1 MFARVPSAATL
12 GLEAR
17 VLDVEVDASDGLPR
31 FTIVGL
37 PDASVR
43 EARERVRSALK
54 NCGFPM
60 PGGAVTVN
68 LAPADLRKCGA
79 GLDLPVAV
87 GLMWLGGMP
96 PPPGAGRLRRVF
108 VGELGLG
115 GELRPV
121 RGALCMALAARDA
134 GFEELVLPAAN
145 AREAAAVDRIRVVAV
160 EHLAALIAHL
170 TGTRPIA
177 PAPRCPARPAAAGPD
192 FRDIQG
198 QSIARRAAEIA
209 ASGGHHLLLTGPPGS
224 GKTMLAR
231 RLPGILPPL
240 SRPEAIDVTRV
251 HSVAGVL
258 ESGLIVSP
266 PFRAPHHGI
275 STGGLVGGGARPA
288 PGEISLAHRGVL
300 FLDELPEFRRDALE
314 AIRQPI
320 EERRVT
326 VVRVG
331 GACSFPADFLLVAA
345 MNPCPCGFL
354 GDPRRSCSCDPRE
367 RMRYAR
373 KISGPLLDRID
384 LHVFMAAVPWKD
396 LRSGFSSEPSS
407 AIRERVARARA
418 RAARRRPGQP
428 GFRNADLSAQELVH
442 PGGLEPGVRRLLDTA
457 VSRLHLSVRALHR
470 ALRVAR
476 TIADLADCDAVAAPH
491 LAEALSFRADPA
503 RPARPEPSCAQ
514 PGACPDVQC

>member
-1 MFARVPSAATL
+1 MLARVPSAATL

-37 PDASVR
+37 PDVSVR

-68 LAPADLRKCGA
+68 LAPADFRKCGA

-87 GLMWLGGMP
+87 GLVWLTGLAPASGP
-96 PPPGAGRLRRVF
+96 SRRVF

-115 GELRPV
+115 GEVRPV
-121 RGALCMALAARDA
+121 RGALCMALAARDS
-134 GFEELVLPAAN
+134 GFEELVLPASN
-145 AREAAAVDRIRVVAV
+145 ALEASAVEGIRVIGV
-160 EHLAALIAHL
+160 EHLAALLGHL
-170 TGTRPIA
+170 AGTRCIA
-177 PAPRCPARPAAAGPD
+177 PTRPCPIPAAAASPD

-198 QSIARRAAEIA
+198 QAIARRAAEIA
-209 ASGGHHLLLTGPPGS
+209 ASGGHHLLLVGPPGA

-240 SRPEAIDVTRV
+240 SRPESIDVTRV
-251 HSVAGVL
+251 HSIAGAL
-258 ESGLIVSP
+258 DSGRGLVGSP
-266 PFRAPHHGI
+266 PFRAPHHGV
-275 STGGLVGGGARPA
+275 SAAGLVGGGPRPM

-314 AIRQPI
+314 AIRQPV
-320 EERRVT
+320 EERRVC
-326 VVRVG
+326 VVRAG
-331 GACSFPADFLLVAA
+331 GACVFPADFLLVAA

-354 GDPRRSCSCDPRE
+354 GDPRRPCSCDPRE
-367 RMRYAR
+367 RLRYAR

-384 LHVFMAAVPWKD
+384 LRVVMAAVPWTD
-396 LRSGFSSEPSS
+396 LRSGRPGEASDG
-407 AIRERVARARA
+407 IRERVARARA
-418 RAARRRPGQP
+418 SAARRRPETP
-428 GFRNADLSAQELVH
+428 GFRNADLSAQELVQH
-442 PGGLEPGVRRLLDTA
+442 CRLEPAARHLLETA

-476 TIADLADCDAVAAPH
+476 TIADLAESSAVGAPH
-491 LAEALSFRADPA
+491 LAEALSLRADPTH
-503 RPARPEPSCAQ
+503 
-514 PGACPDVQC
+514 PDRRDRS